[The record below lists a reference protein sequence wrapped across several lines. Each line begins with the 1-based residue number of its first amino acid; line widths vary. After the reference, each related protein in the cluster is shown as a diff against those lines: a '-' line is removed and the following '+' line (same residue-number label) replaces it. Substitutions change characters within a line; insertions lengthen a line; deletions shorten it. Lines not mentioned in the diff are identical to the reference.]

1 MRQHVFHRSLRDE
14 LPLVVEGQGLE
25 LVGANGRRYLDACG
39 GAAVS
44 CLGHGH
50 PAVTQA
56 IVQQAQRLAY
66 AHTSFFTNMPAE
78 ELAEAIAQASP
89 GSLNRVYFVGGGSEA
104 VETAL
109 KMCRQYHLERGEP
122 QRRRLISRRQSYHG
136 NTLGALAAGGN
147 ALRRAP
153 YEPLLMDVAL
163 VNPCFAY
170 HYARAGESPSAYGER
185 AAAELEAEILRL
197 GPENVMAFIAETVV
211 GATAGAVP
219 PAPGYFQQVRAIC
232 DRYGV
237 LLVLDEVMCGAGRTG
252 TFLACEQDE
261 VTPDIVLLAKG
272 LGAGYQPIGAALC
285 SDQVYDT
292 FAHGSGAFQHG
303 HTYSAHAIACAA
315 ALAVQR
321 VIREEG
327 LLQRVVNQG
336 RYLQECLQERFG
348 GHPHVGEIRG
358 RGLLQ
363 AIELVRDR
371 SSKAPFDPTLRLHA
385 RIRRAAF
392 EQGLMVYPGGGTID
406 GKSGDHV
413 LLAPPY
419 IVERQ
424 QIDEIVARLDLSLQ
438 NALRE
443 MQSAPA

>member
-1 MRQHVFHRSLRDE
+1 MSQHVFHRSLRDE
-14 LPLVVEGQGLE
+14 LPLVVGGQGLE
-25 LVGANGRRYLDACG
+25 LVAANGRRYLDACG

-44 CLGHGH
+44 SLGHAH
-50 PAVTQA
+50 PAITQA
-56 IVQQAQRLAY
+56 IIEQAQRLAY
-66 AHTSFFTNMPAE
+66 AHSSFFTNSPAE
-78 ELAEAIAQASP
+78 ELAEAIARASP

-163 VNPCFAY
+163 VNPCFVY
-170 HYARAGESPSAYGER
+170 HYARAGESASAYGER
-185 AAAELEAEILRL
+185 AAAELEAEILRV

-252 TFLACEQDE
+252 TFLACEQDG
-261 VTPDIVLLAKG
+261 VIPDIVLLAKG

-336 RYLQECLQERFG
+336 HYLQECLQERFG

-371 SSKAPFDPTLRLHA
+371 AGKTPFDPTLRLHA

-392 EQGLMVYPGGGTID
+392 ELGLMVYPGGGTID

-413 LLAPPY
+413 LLAPAY
-419 IVERQ
+419 IVERS
-424 QIDEIVARLDLSLQ
+424 QIDEIVERLGLALQ
-438 NALRE
+438 NVLQELHGSLA
-443 MQSAPA
+443 